1 MKRINNHFFLLFVL
15 VALVMMASCG
25 GSKDSEKDGAGSPL
39 NTIKELTEKLRND
52 KDDSNLTADDYF
64 EIQKQALEAQ
74 IEFYKGNP
82 TEEEVFEFKKALDEY
97 AGCGAW
103 NIKKKMTTDDKKL
116 NRERLYELT
125 ELEYKVD
132 DAKYSYERNQ
142 RQKDKKHKDD

>member
-1 MKRINNHFFLLFVL
+1 MKKIIIPNIVL
-15 VALVMMASCG
+15 YVMVMAVMMSSCG
-25 GSKDSEKDGAGSPL
+25 SNDSKDGGGSPL

-82 TEEEVFEFKKALDEY
+82 TNEEVLEFNNALNTY
-97 AGCGAW
+97 AGAGAW
-103 NIKKKMTTDDKKL
+103 DIEKKMAIEDRQLYK
-116 NRERLYELT
+116 ERLSELND
-125 ELEYKVD
+125 LKYKVK